1 MGNYLRN
8 MNIEALK
15 FRNFR
20 IYMMGN
26 VFALNGI
33 WMQRV
38 TIGWIAWDLTSSSS
52 FVGLI
57 AFVSFAPTM
66 ITGPLFGVLID
77 RVEVKRAALITQS
90 LLLFLALTLF
100 ISFTMGVL
108 KPVLLAILT
117 GLLGIVASA
126 HNPVRMSLAPRL
138 VDKGAV
144 ASLIALTAINFNIA
158 RLSGPAIGGWIIATW
173 GIGATLSIQILCFL
187 PYILALFLLQPREVI
202 GTKTKEP
209 FLHSLRSGAIHV
221 YRSPMIWQVLILTG
235 FFSFI
240 IRGTLEI
247 LPVLAD
253 GVFGKGPTGLGILT
267 ASAGIGALLAG
278 MTKAILPSQPRGQLP
293 RLALICAPVGI
304 GLVPLLGYSTSW
316 IFSVILVSL
325 MGFMVSIA
333 AISVQTAIQIELKDN
348 MRGRVMSIW
357 LMVGVGSAATGA
369 GAIGLATD
377 LFGYTETLV
386 TSATISFVVLGAF
399 ITKIW

>member
-333 AISVQTAIQIELKDN
+333 AISVQTAIQIELEDN

>member
-1 MGNYLRN
+1 
-8 MNIEALK
+8 
-15 FRNFR
+15 
-20 IYMMGN
+20 
-26 VFALNGI
+26 
-33 WMQRV
+33 MQRV

-333 AISVQTAIQIELKDN
+333 AISVQTAIQIELEDN